1 MKFIDKLRELMG
13 VTHRIAGSSRYE
25 YMPSPKGEGRILRIP
40 RPNIYVRTEG
50 AAEIDRLMLAAAEA
64 KRERRRAK
72 NLGRA

>member
-13 VTHRIAGSSRYE
+13 VGPQPAGPSRYE
-25 YMPSPKGEGRILRIP
+25 YVPSPRGGRWLRIP
-40 RPNIYVRTEG
+40 RRHIYIRTEG
-50 AAEIDRLMLAAAEA
+50 TSEIDRLMLAAAEA